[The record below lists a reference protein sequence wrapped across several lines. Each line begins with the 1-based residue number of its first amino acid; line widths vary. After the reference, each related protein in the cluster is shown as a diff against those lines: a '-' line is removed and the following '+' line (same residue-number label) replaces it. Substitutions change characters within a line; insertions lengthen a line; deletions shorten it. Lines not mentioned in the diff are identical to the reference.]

1 MLMKGFQF
9 ISPEEVRNTGRMLDP
24 RVVIF
29 YDGFIFKVLCA
40 KLNLGRKLMYHL
52 IL

>member
-1 MLMKGFQF
+1 MKGFQL
-9 ISPEEVRNTGRMLDP
+9 ISPNWVRNTSRILDS
-24 RVVIF
+24 RIVIF
-29 YDGFIFKVLCA
+29 YDGFIFKALCA